1 MDAIS
6 SVIINKALD
15 GLTLRAEVT
24 AQNIASASSRDFR
37 PMQVSFEQRLKAAAA
52 QGPDAVRNLTLEIT
66 RAAPSALGDE
76 PRLDLE
82 LATASET
89 AMRYGALVDM
99 LGRQMQIART
109 AIRGGQ

>member
-1 MDAIS
+1 LDAIS
-6 SVIINKALD
+6 SIIINKALD
-15 GLTLRAEVT
+15 GLTLRAEAT
-24 AQNIASASSRDFR
+24 AQNIANASSRDFR
-37 PMQVSFEQRLKAAAA
+37 PMQVSFEQELKAAAA
-52 QGPDAVRNLTLEIT
+52 QGPEAVRDLSLSIT
-66 RAAPSALGDE
+66 RAAPGPMGGE

-89 AMRYGALVDM
+89 AMRYGALLDM

>member
-1 MDAIS
+1 VDAIS

-15 GLTLRAEVT
+15 GLQLRAEAT

-37 PMQVSFEQRLKAAAA
+37 PMQVEFEQSLRAAAA
-52 QGPDAVRNLTLEIT
+52 RGSDAVRDLSLTIT
-66 RAAPSALGDE
+66 RAAPGPMGDE

-89 AMRYGALVDM
+89 SLRYGALLDM
-99 LGRQMQIART
+99 LGRQMQIARSV
-109 AIRGGQ
+109 IRGGQ